1 MQKFAKRF
9 PCAPKHFL
17 RTVFARSFHETPHE
31 SRKYMSVYQ
40 VVSVVGAVQVARHQ
54 TDCVPAIL
62 QAEIQ
67 AKFITGDLG
76 ESITFIRSFQGP
88 CQQIF
93 LLDGLRSLTG
103 INAAGTEETKFFHI
117 VLKTL
122 HNDIVLDFQI
132 FQKEFRT
139 VRFIGHNAAYF
150 RTCQNHIVRLFRIEE
165 IFDCRLIP
173 QV

>member
-1 MQKFAKRF
+1 
-9 PCAPKHFL
+9 
-17 RTVFARSFHETPHE
+17 
-31 SRKYMSVYQ
+31 MSVHQ
-40 VVSVVGAVQVARHQ
+40 VVSVIGAVQIARHQ

-67 AKFITGDLG
+67 AKFITGDFG
-76 ESITFIRSFQGP
+76 EGIAFIRGFQGT
-88 CQQIF
+88 CQQVF

-103 INAAGTEETKFFHI
+103 VNAAGAEEAEFFHI

-139 VRFIGHNAAYF
+139 VCFIGHNAAYF
-150 RTCQNHIVRLFRIEE
+150 RPCQNHIIRLFRIEE